1 MKVTYKGKKR
11 ENPNV
16 KIYIMDC
23 TDAEKAEYKKVK
35 GTEYYREDEVTGKAL
50 YFTQRALSSELD
62 YKLVDGSLRTEAE
75 SKVQATLNLLAKY
88 DGMSLEDLQKANQ
101 IKSLEAGF

>member
-1 MKVTYKGKKR
+1 MKVTYKNKKKD
-11 ENPNV
+11 NPNV
-16 KIYIMDC
+16 KIYVLDC
-23 TDAEKAEYKKVK
+23 TEAEKAEYIKAK
-35 GTEYYREDEVTGKAL
+35 GTEYYVEDESGRPL
-50 YFTQRALSSELD
+50 YFTQRALSSEID
-62 YKLVDGSLRTEAE
+62 YKLVDGSLKTEAE

>member
-1 MKVTYKGKKR
+1 MKAIYKSKKR
-11 ENPNV
+11 DNPNV
-16 KIYIMDC
+16 KIYILDC
-23 TDAEKAEYKKVK
+23 TDAEKAEYMKVK
-35 GTEYYREDEVTGKAL
+35 GTEYYVEDEKGRPL

-62 YKLVDGSLRTEAE
+62 YKLVDGSLTTEAE